1 MSDAPG
7 PDDAFGAALYRLL
20 AADGG
25 NLVFSPASI
34 GAALRM
40 ALCGARGRTAA
51 EIAAALGLPGL
62 PAGAGGPQA
71 GAGEPQAGPGGP
83 QAGPGGPQA
92 GAGGPQAG
100 ADGLRLLSRA
110 LADLPGDDIIVRGP
124 NTMWVQSGL
133 PVQPEFTAALRGAA
147 AVSIRDAD
155 FTRAAD
161 AARREIND
169 LIGKQ
174 TEGKITDLLPPGTI
188 DALTRLVLANA
199 IYLKA
204 AWAYPF
210 PEPATADAPF
220 YPQGPGTG
228 SPVTVRMMRLAENL
242 RYLREDGYQAV
253 LLPYRGGRLAMTIM
267 LPDGPPGP
275 PPADLAARLG
285 ALTRR
290 GTSRRVRLALP
301 RFRQEGEFG
310 LIPALQQLGI
320 RQAFQPGRADFTGI
334 TTAEPLC
341 VSAVMHKAYID
352 VDEHGTEAAAATAVT
367 VRMVAAVTP
376 AAPPVTMTVDHP
388 FLFAITDTST
398 GLLLFL
404 GRVTRP

>member
-1 MSDAPG
+1 MSDALG

-40 ALCGARGRTAA
+40 ALCGARGQTAT
-51 EIAAALGLPGL
+51 EIAAALSLP
-62 PAGAGGPQA
+62 
-71 GAGEPQAGPGGP
+71 EPQASADGP
-83 QAGPGGPQA
+83 QDASAPRA
-92 GAGGPQAG
+92 A
-100 ADGLRLLSRA
+100 ADGLRLLSHA
-110 LADLPGDDIIVRGP
+110 LADLPDDDIIVRAP

-133 PVQPEFTAALRGAA
+133 PVQPGFTAALREAA
-147 AVSIRDAD
+147 AVSIRDTD

-174 TEGKITDLLPPGTI
+174 TEGKITDLLPPDAI
-188 DALTRLVLANA
+188 NALTRLVLANA

-210 PEPATADAPF
+210 PEPATADSPF
-220 YPQGPGTG
+220 YPEGPGTG

-242 RYLREDGYQAV
+242 LYLREDGYQSV

-275 PPADLAARLG
+275 PPAGLAVRLG

-290 GTSRRVRLALP
+290 GISRQVRLALP
-301 RFRQEGEFG
+301 RFRQEGGFG
-310 LIPALQQLGI
+310 LIPALQRLGI
-320 RQAFQPGRADFTGI
+320 RQAFQPGNADFAGI

-341 VSAVMHKAYID
+341 VSAVMHQAYID
-352 VDEHGTEAAAATAVT
+352 VDEHGTEAAAATAVA
-367 VRMVAAVTP
+367 VRTVAAVIP

>member
-1 MSDAPG
+1 MSDVPE
-7 PDDAFGAALYRLL
+7 PDDAFVAALYRLL
-20 AADGG
+20 AADDG

-40 ALCGARGRTAA
+40 ALCGARGQTAA
-51 EIAAALGLPGL
+51 EIAAAMGLPG
-62 PAGAGGPQA
+62 PQA
-71 GAGEPQAGPGGP
+71 A
-83 QAGPGGPQA
+83 
-92 GAGGPQAG
+92 
-100 ADGLRLLSRA
+100 ADGLRLLSRG
-110 LADLPGDDIIVRGP
+110 LASLPGDDVILRAP
-124 NTMWVQSGL
+124 NTMWLQSGL
-133 PVQPEFTAALRGAA
+133 PVQPRFTAALREAA

-161 AARREIND
+161 AVRREIND

-204 AWAYPF
+204 AWAHPF
-210 PEPATADAPF
+210 PESATADAPF
-220 YPQGPGTG
+220 YPERPGTG
-228 SPVTVRMMRLAENL
+228 SPVTVRMMRLTENL
-242 RYLREDGYQAV
+242 RYLREEGYQSV
-253 LLPYRGGRLAMTIM
+253 LLPYRGGELAMTIM
-267 LPDGPPGP
+267 LPDGLPDP

-290 GTSRRVRLALP
+290 GTSRRVTLALP

-310 LIPALQQLGI
+310 LIPALQELGV
-320 RQAFQPGRADFTGI
+320 RRAFQPGGADFTGI
-334 TTAEPLC
+334 TTAEPL
-341 VSAVMHKAYID
+341 SIGAVVHQAYID
-352 VDEHGTEAAAATAVT
+352 VDEHGTEAAAATAVVIRT
-367 VRMVAAVTP
+367 VAAVRSD
-376 AAPPVTMTVDHP
+376 ALPVTMTVDHP

-404 GRVTRP
+404 GRVTRPGGQ

>member
-1 MSDAPG
+1 MPDVPG

-40 ALCGARGRTAA
+40 ALCSARGQTAA
-51 EIAAALGLPGL
+51 EIAAALGLPG
-62 PAGAGGPQA
+62 PEAAG
-71 GAGEPQAGPGGP
+71 
-83 QAGPGGPQA
+83 
-92 GAGGPQAG
+92 
-100 ADGLRLLSRA
+100 GLRLLSA
-110 LADLPGDDIIVRGP
+110 GLADVPGQDVILRAP

-133 PVQPEFTAALRGAA
+133 PLEAGFTAALREAA
-147 AVSIRDAD
+147 AVSVRDAD
-155 FTRAAD
+155 FIRAAD

-174 TEGKITDLLPPGTI
+174 TGGKITGLLPAGAI
-188 DALTRLVLANA
+188 GALTRLVLANA

-204 AWAYPF
+204 AWAFPF
-210 PEPATADAPF
+210 PEHATADAPF
-220 YPQGPGTG
+220 YPEGPRAGT
-228 SPVTVRMMRLAENL
+228 PVTVRMMRLTENL
-242 RYLREDGYQAV
+242 RYLREDGFQAV
-253 LLPYRGGRLAMTIM
+253 LLPYRDGGLAMTIV
-267 LPDGPPGP
+267 LPDGPPDP

-285 ALTRR
+285 ALTGR
-290 GTSRRVRLALP
+290 GMRRRVALALP
-301 RFRQEGEFG
+301 RFRQQGEYR

-320 RQAFQPGRADFTGI
+320 RQAFQPGVADFTGI
-334 TTAEPLC
+334 TTAEPLSI
-341 VSAVMHKAYID
+341 SAVVHKAHID

-367 VRMVAAVTP
+367 VALAAVRLP
-376 AAPPVTMTVDHP
+376 APPVTMTVDHP
-388 FLFAITDTST
+388 FLFAISNTST

>member
-1 MSDAPG
+1 MSDVPG
-7 PDDAFGAALYRLL
+7 TDDAFGAALYRLL

-40 ALCGARGRTAA
+40 ALCGARGQTAG
-51 EIAAALGLPGL
+51 EVAAALGLPG
-62 PAGAGGPQA
+62 PQAAAGA
-71 GAGEPQAGPGGP
+71 
-83 QAGPGGPQA
+83 
-92 GAGGPQAG
+92 
-100 ADGLRLLSRA
+100 LRLLSRG
-110 LADLPGDDIIVRGP
+110 LADLPGDDVVLRAP

-133 PVQPEFTAALRGAA
+133 PLQPGFTAALREAA

-155 FTRAAD
+155 FIRAAD

-188 DALTRLVLANA
+188 NAMTRLVLANA

-210 PEPATADAPF
+210 PESATSDAPF
-220 YPQGPGTG
+220 YPEGPGTG
-228 SPVTVRMMRLAENL
+228 SAVTVRMMRLTENL
-242 RYLREDGYQAV
+242 RYLRDDGYQAV

-267 LPDGPPGP
+267 LPDGPSDP

-285 ALTRR
+285 ALTRGDAR
-290 GTSRRVRLALP
+290 RRVMLALP

-320 RQAFQPGRADFTGI
+320 RQAFQPGEADFTGI
-334 TTAEPLC
+334 TTAEPLSI
-341 VSAVMHKAYID
+341 SAVVHKAYID
-352 VDEHGTEAAAATAVT
+352 VDELGTEASAATAVAI
-367 VRMVAAVTP
+367 RAMAAVRP

-398 GLLLFL
+398 GVLLFL
-404 GRVTRP
+404 GRVTRPGGPSH

>member
-1 MSDAPG
+1 MSDVPE

-20 AADGG
+20 AADDG
-25 NLVFSPASI
+25 NLVYSPASI

-40 ALCGARGRTAA
+40 ALCGARGQTAA
-51 EIAAALGLPGL
+51 EIAAAMGLPG
-62 PAGAGGPQA
+62 PQA
-71 GAGEPQAGPGGP
+71 A
-83 QAGPGGPQA
+83 
-92 GAGGPQAG
+92 
-100 ADGLRLLSRA
+100 ADGLRLLSHG
-110 LADLPGDDIIVRGP
+110 LAGLPGDDVILRAP

-133 PVQPEFTAALRGAA
+133 PVQPRFTAALREAA

-161 AARREIND
+161 AVRREIND

-204 AWAYPF
+204 AWAHPF
-210 PEPATADAPF
+210 PESATADAPF
-220 YPQGPGTG
+220 YPEGPGTG
-228 SPVTVRMMRLAENL
+228 SPVTVRMMRLTENL
-242 RYLREDGYQAV
+242 RYLREEGYQSV
-253 LLPYRGGRLAMTIM
+253 LLPYRDGELAMTIM
-267 LPDGPPGP
+267 LPDGPPDP

-285 ALTRR
+285 AVTRR
-290 GTSRRVRLALP
+290 GTSRRVTLALP

-320 RQAFQPGRADFTGI
+320 RRAFQPGGADFTGI
-334 TTAEPLC
+334 TTAEPLFI
-341 VSAVMHKAYID
+341 SAVVHKAYID
-352 VDEHGTEAAAATAVT
+352 VDEHGTEAAAATAVVIRT
-367 VRMVAAVTP
+367 VAAVRSD
-376 AAPPVTMTVDHP
+376 ALPVTMTADHP

-404 GRVTRP
+404 GRVTRPGGQ

>member
-1 MSDAPG
+1 MSDVPE

-20 AADGG
+20 AADDG

-40 ALCGARGRTAA
+40 ALCGARGQTAA
-51 EIAAALGLPGL
+51 EIAAAMGLPG
-62 PAGAGGPQA
+62 PQA
-71 GAGEPQAGPGGP
+71 A
-83 QAGPGGPQA
+83 
-92 GAGGPQAG
+92 
-100 ADGLRLLSRA
+100 ADGLRLLSRG
-110 LADLPGDDIIVRGP
+110 LAGLPGDDVILRAP

-133 PVQPEFTAALRGAA
+133 PVQPRFTAALREAA

-161 AARREIND
+161 VVRREIND

-204 AWAYPF
+204 AWAHPF
-210 PEPATADAPF
+210 PESATADAPF
-220 YPQGPGTG
+220 YPEGPGTG
-228 SPVTVRMMRLAENL
+228 SPVTVRMMRLTENL
-242 RYLREDGYQAV
+242 RYLREEGYQSV
-253 LLPYRGGRLAMTIM
+253 LLPYRGGELAMTIM
-267 LPDGPPGP
+267 LPDGPPDP

-285 ALTRR
+285 AVTRR
-290 GTSRRVRLALP
+290 GTSRRVTLALP

-320 RQAFQPGRADFTGI
+320 RRAFQPGGADFTGI
-334 TTAEPLC
+334 TTAEPLYI
-341 VSAVMHKAYID
+341 SAVVHKAYID
-352 VDEHGTEAAAATAVT
+352 VDEHGTEAAAATAV
-367 VRMVAAVTP
+367 VIRAMAAVRSD
-376 AAPPVTMTVDHP
+376 ALPVTMTVDHP

-404 GRVTRP
+404 GRVTRPGGQ

>member
-1 MSDAPG
+1 MSDVTE

-20 AADGG
+20 AADDG

-40 ALCGARGRTAA
+40 ALCGARGQTAA
-51 EIAAALGLPGL
+51 EIAAAMGLPG
-62 PAGAGGPQA
+62 PQA
-71 GAGEPQAGPGGP
+71 A
-83 QAGPGGPQA
+83 
-92 GAGGPQAG
+92 
-100 ADGLRLLSRA
+100 ADGPRLLSRG
-110 LADLPGDDIIVRGP
+110 LAGLPGDDVILRAP
-124 NTMWVQSGL
+124 NTMWLQSGL
-133 PVQPEFTAALRGAA
+133 PVQPRFTAALREAA

-161 AARREIND
+161 AVRREIND

-204 AWAYPF
+204 AWAHPF

-220 YPQGPGTG
+220 YPEGPGTG
-228 SPVTVRMMRLAENL
+228 GPVTVRMMRLTENL
-242 RYLREDGYQAV
+242 RYLREEGYQSV
-253 LLPYRGGRLAMTIM
+253 LLPYRGGELAMTIL
-267 LPDGPPGP
+267 LPDGPPDP
-275 PPADLAARLG
+275 PPTDLAARLG
-285 ALTRR
+285 AVTRR
-290 GTSRRVRLALP
+290 GTSRRVTLALP

-310 LIPALQQLGI
+310 LIPALQELGI
-320 RQAFQPGRADFTGI
+320 RRAFQPGGADFTGI
-334 TTAEPLC
+334 TAAEPLFI
-341 VSAVMHKAYID
+341 SAVVHKAYID
-352 VDEHGTEAAAATAVT
+352 VDEHGTEAAAATAVVIRT
-367 VRMVAAVTP
+367 TAAVRSD
-376 AAPPVTMTVDHP
+376 APPVTMTVDHP

-404 GRVTRP
+404 GRVTRPGGQ

>member
-40 ALCGARGRTAA
+40 ALCGARGQTGA
-51 EIAAALGLPGL
+51 EIAAALGLP
-62 PAGAGGPQA
+62 
-71 GAGEPQAGPGGP
+71 EPQAD
-83 QAGPGGPQA
+83 AGR
-92 GAGGPQAG
+92 PQAG
-100 ADGLRLLSRA
+100 ADGPQAHAGALRLLSHA
-110 LADLPGDDIIVRGP
+110 LADLSGDDIIVRAP
-124 NTMWVQSGL
+124 NTMWAQSGL
-133 PVQPEFTAALRGAA
+133 PVQPGFTAALRDAA

-155 FTRAAD
+155 FTRAPD

-174 TEGKITDLLPPGTI
+174 TEGKITGLLPPGTL

-199 IYLKA
+199 IYLRA

-220 YPQGPGTG
+220 YPEGPGTG

-320 RQAFQPGRADFTGI
+320 RQAFQTGRADFTGI

-341 VSAVMHKAYID
+341 LSAVMHKAYID
-352 VDEHGTEAAAATAVT
+352 VDEQGTEAAAATAVMI
-367 VRMVAAVTP
+367 RAVAAVRLDAT
-376 AAPPVTMTVDHP
+376 PVTMTVDHP

>member
-25 NLVFSPASI
+25 GLVFSPASI

-40 ALCGARGRTAA
+40 ALCGARGQTAT
-51 EIAAALGLPGL
+51 EIAAALGLPG
-62 PAGAGGPQA
+62 PQA
-71 GAGEPQAGPGGP
+71 AAG
-83 QAGPGGPQA
+83 
-92 GAGGPQAG
+92 
-100 ADGLRLLSRA
+100 GLRLLSHA
-110 LADLPGDDIIVRGP
+110 LADLPGDDIIVRAP
-124 NTMWVQSGL
+124 NTMWVRSGL
-133 PVQPEFTAALRGAA
+133 PVQPGFTATLREAA

-155 FTRAAD
+155 FIRAAD
-161 AARREIND
+161 AARQEIND

-174 TEGKITDLLPPGTI
+174 TEGKITDLLPSGSI
-188 DALTRLVLANA
+188 DALTRLVLTNA

-220 YPQGPGTG
+220 YPEGPGTG
-228 SPVTVRMMRLAENL
+228 SPVTVRMMRLTENL
-242 RYLREDGYQAV
+242 RYLREDGYQSV
-253 LLPYRGGRLAMTIM
+253 LLPYRGGRLAMTIV
-267 LPDGPPGP
+267 LPDGPPDP

-290 GTSRRVRLALP
+290 GTSRQVRLALP
-301 RFRQEGEFG
+301 RFRQEREFG
-310 LIPALQQLGI
+310 LIPALRQLGI
-320 RQAFQPGRADFTGI
+320 GQAFQPGGADFTGI

-341 VSAVMHKAYID
+341 LSAVAHKAYID
-352 VDEHGTEAAAATAVT
+352 VDEHGTEAAAATAVMI
-367 VRMVAAVTP
+367 RAVAAVRP

-404 GRVTRP
+404 GRVIRP

>member
-1 MSDAPG
+1 MSDVPE

-20 AADGG
+20 AAEDG

-40 ALCGARGRTAA
+40 ALCGARGQTAA
-51 EIAAALGLPGL
+51 EIAAAMGLPG
-62 PAGAGGPQA
+62 PQA
-71 GAGEPQAGPGGP
+71 A
-83 QAGPGGPQA
+83 
-92 GAGGPQAG
+92 
-100 ADGLRLLSRA
+100 ADGLRLLSRG
-110 LADLPGDDIIVRGP
+110 LAGLPGDGVILRAP
-124 NTMWVQSGL
+124 NTMWLQSGL
-133 PVQPEFTAALRGAA
+133 PVQPRFTAALREAA

-161 AARREIND
+161 AVRREIND

-204 AWAYPF
+204 AWAHPF
-210 PEPATADAPF
+210 PESATADAPF
-220 YPQGPGTG
+220 YPEGAGTG
-228 SPVTVRMMRLAENL
+228 SPVTVRMMRLTENL
-242 RYLREDGYQAV
+242 RYLREEGYQSV
-253 LLPYRGGRLAMTIM
+253 LLPYRGGELAMTIM
-267 LPDGPPGP
+267 LPDGPPDP

-285 ALTRR
+285 AVTRR
-290 GTSRRVRLALP
+290 GTSRRVTLALP

-320 RQAFQPGRADFTGI
+320 RRAFQPDGADFTGI
-334 TTAEPLC
+334 TTAEPLFI
-341 VSAVMHKAYID
+341 SAVMHKAYID
-352 VDEHGTEAAAATAVT
+352 VDEHGTEAAAATAVVIRT
-367 VRMVAAVTP
+367 TAAVRLD
-376 AAPPVTMTVDHP
+376 APPVTMTVDHP
-388 FLFAITDTST
+388 FLFAITDAST

-404 GRVTRP
+404 GRVTRPGGQ

>member
-1 MSDAPG
+1 MSDVPG
-7 PDDAFGAALYRLL
+7 PDDASGAALYRLL

-25 NLVFSPASI
+25 DLVFSPASI

-40 ALCGARGRTAA
+40 ALCGARGQTAA
-51 EIAAALGLPGL
+51 EIAAALSVP
-62 PAGAGGPQA
+62 GPQA
-71 GAGEPQAGPGGP
+71 AGGGQRGP
-83 QAGPGGPQA
+83 ATAPGQP
-92 GAGGPQAG
+92 GPQAG
-100 ADGLRLLSRA
+100 ADGLRLLSHA
-110 LADLPGDDIIVRGP
+110 LADLAGDDIIVRAP

-133 PVQPEFTAALRGAA
+133 PVQPEFTATLREAA

-155 FTRAAD
+155 FIRAAD
-161 AARREIND
+161 AARREVND

-174 TEGKITDLLPPGTI
+174 TEGKITNLLPPGTT

-220 YPQGPGTG
+220 YPEGPGTG
-228 SPVTVRMMRLAENL
+228 SPVTVRMMRLTENL
-242 RYLREDGYQAV
+242 RYLREDGYQSV
-253 LLPYRGGRLAMTIM
+253 LLPYHGGRLAMTIV
-267 LPDGPPGP
+267 LPDGPPDP

-290 GTSRRVRLALP
+290 GTSRQVRLALP
-301 RFRQEGEFG
+301 RFRQEKEFG

-334 TTAEPLC
+334 TTAEPLS
-341 VSAVMHKAYID
+341 VSAVAHKAYID

-367 VRMVAAVTP
+367 IRAVAAIRSD
-376 AAPPVTMTVDHP
+376 APPVTMTVDHP

-404 GRVTRP
+404 GRVIRPSGQ

>member
-1 MSDAPG
+1 MSDVPE

-20 AADGG
+20 AAEDG

-40 ALCGARGRTAA
+40 ALCGARGQTAA
-51 EIAAALGLPGL
+51 EIAAAMGLPG
-62 PAGAGGPQA
+62 PQA
-71 GAGEPQAGPGGP
+71 A
-83 QAGPGGPQA
+83 
-92 GAGGPQAG
+92 
-100 ADGLRLLSRA
+100 ADGLRLLSRG
-110 LADLPGDDIIVRGP
+110 LAGLPGDDVILRAP
-124 NTMWVQSGL
+124 NTMWLQSGL
-133 PVQPEFTAALRGAA
+133 PVQPRFTAALREAA

-161 AARREIND
+161 AVRREIND

-204 AWAYPF
+204 AWAHPF
-210 PEPATADAPF
+210 PESATADAPF
-220 YPQGPGTG
+220 YPEGPGTG
-228 SPVTVRMMRLAENL
+228 SPVTVRMMRLTENL
-242 RYLREDGYQAV
+242 RYLREEGYQSV
-253 LLPYRGGRLAMTIM
+253 LLPYRGGELAMTIM
-267 LPDGPPGP
+267 LPDGPPDP

-285 ALTRR
+285 TVTRR
-290 GTSRRVRLALP
+290 GTSRRVTLALP

-320 RQAFQPGRADFTGI
+320 RRAFQPDGADFTGI
-334 TTAEPLC
+334 TTAEPLFI
-341 VSAVMHKAYID
+341 SAVMHKAYID
-352 VDEHGTEAAAATAVT
+352 VDEHGTEAAAATAVVIRT
-367 VRMVAAVTP
+367 TAAVRLD
-376 AAPPVTMTVDHP
+376 APPVTMTVDHP
-388 FLFAITDTST
+388 FLFAITDAST

-404 GRVTRP
+404 GRVTRPGGQ

>member
-1 MSDAPG
+1 MSDVPG

-20 AADGG
+20 AADDG

-40 ALCGARGRTAA
+40 ALCGARGQTAA
-51 EIAAALGLPGL
+51 EIAAALGLP
-62 PAGAGGPQA
+62 APQA
-71 GAGEPQAGPGGP
+71 AAE
-83 QAGPGGPQA
+83 
-92 GAGGPQAG
+92 
-100 ADGLRLLSRA
+100 GLRLLSRG
-110 LADLPGDDIIVRGP
+110 LADLPGDDVILRAP

-133 PVQPEFTAALRGAA
+133 PVRPEFTAALREAA

-161 AARREIND
+161 AVRQEIND

-174 TEGKITDLLPPGTI
+174 TEGKITNMLPPGTI

-204 AWAYPF
+204 GWAHPF

-220 YPQGPGTG
+220 YPDGPGTA
-228 SPVTVRMMRLAENL
+228 SPLTVRMMRLTENL
-242 RYLREDGYQAV
+242 PYLREDGYQSA
-253 LLPYRGGRLAMTIM
+253 LLPYRGGQLAMTIV
-267 LPDGPPGP
+267 LPDS
-275 PPADLAARLG
+275 PADLPSTDVAARLG

-290 GTSRRVRLALP
+290 GTSRRVTLALP
-301 RFRQEGEFG
+301 KFRQEGEFG

-320 RQAFQPGRADFTGI
+320 RQAFQPGGADFTGI
-334 TTAEPLC
+334 TTAEPLSI
-341 VSAVMHKAYID
+341 SAVMHKAYID
-352 VDEHGTEAAAATAVT
+352 VNEHGTEAAAATAVMI
-367 VRMVAAVTP
+367 RAVAAVRADTL
-376 AAPPVTMTVDHP
+376 PVTMTVDHP

-398 GLLLFL
+398 GVLLFL
-404 GRVTRP
+404 GRVTHPGGQ